1 MRGHIAK
8 KGNRYYVVIHE
19 GPDPATGKPRY
30 RWHAAGGSR
39 GEAEK
44 LLAEIVKRVHDGDY
58 RSPDKITV
66 SDYLLNRWLP
76 SKRTRVK
83 PSTANSYERNIRLHI
98 NPNIGAIP
106 LQRLQPEDLDE
117 LYVKLLTEGKRNGA
131 GGGLSA
137 KSVRNIHATL
147 QSALSDAARKGTVVR
162 NVADTADPPS
172 ISRSGRSISVWTG
185 DQLRR
190 FLDAMADHEL
200 YPLYLLAATTGMRRG
215 ELAGLPWSN
224 VDLDAA
230 RLTVNQQIVSVQY
243 KLIEGDLKTPTSR
256 RSIDL
261 DPRTVA
267 ELRRHRRR
275 QLEERM
281 ATGQARRRR
290 LRVRQARRLAHPP
303 RPDQPDLRARRRQAR
318 RPPHPPTRPAPH
330 PRHHPAAA
338 ERAPQGRQRTPRP
351 LQRRLH
357 HDRLPTRH
365 ARPAS
370 PGSLCVRNRSL
381 RQRSRVKQQHTRTA
395 APLLPGGSSP
405 SDRPFG
411 AIVPQH
417 GQTRA
422 ERSQHGEGTSTCNSR
437 APGGEAVGSSL
448 FRQHTDSHRTRYGR
462 GSPS

>member
-8 KGNRYYVVIHE
+8 KGNRYYVVIRE

-30 RWHAAGGSR
+30 RWHAAGAARS
-39 GEAEK
+39 EAEK

-58 RSPDKITV
+58 RAPDRITV
-66 SDYLLNRWLP
+66 ADYLLHRRLP

-117 LYVKLLTEGKRNGA
+117 LYVKLLTEGG

-137 KSVRNIHATL
+137 KSVRNVHATL

-200 YPLYLLAATTGMRRG
+200 YPPYLLAATTGMRQG
-215 ELAGLPWSN
+215 ELAGLPSSN

-281 ATGQARRRR
+281 ATGQRGDDGYVFAK
-290 LRVRQARRLAHPP
+290 
-303 RPDQPDLRARRRQAR
+303 PDGSPIHPDLISQ
-318 RPPHPPTRPAPH
+318 TF
-330 PRHHPAAA
+330 
-338 ERAPQGRQRTPRP
+338 ERAVAKLNVPRI
-351 LQRRLH
+351 RLH
-357 HDRLPTRH
+357 DLRHTHATILLQQNVHPKVVSERLGHSSVAFTMTVYQHVMPGLQ
-365 ARPAS
+365 AQAAS
-370 PGSLCVRNRSL
+370 
-381 RQRSRVKQQHTRTA
+381 TFEA
-395 APLLPGGSSP
+395 AV
-405 SDRPFG
+405 FG
-411 AIVPQH
+411 Q
-417 GQTRA
+417 
-422 ERSQHGEGTSTCNSR
+422 
-437 APGGEAVGSSL
+437 
-448 FRQHTDSHRTRYGR
+448 
-462 GSPS
+462 

>member
-30 RWHAAGGSR
+30 RWHAAGASR
-39 GEAEK
+39 SEAEK
-44 LLAEIVKRVHDGDY
+44 LLAEIVKRMHDGDY
-58 RSPDKITV
+58 RAPNKITV
-66 SDYLLNRWLP
+66 SDYLLHRWLP

-117 LYVKLLTEGKRNGA
+117 MYVKLLTDGKRNGA

-137 KSVRNIHATL
+137 KSVRNVHATL
-147 QSALSDAARKGTVVR
+147 QSALSDAARKGTIVR

-281 ATGQARRRR
+281 ATGQRSDDGYVFAKSDSSPI
-290 LRVRQARRLAHPP
+290 H
-303 RPDQPDLRARRRQAR
+303 PDLISQ
-318 RPPHPPTRPAPH
+318 TF
-330 PRHHPAAA
+330 
-338 ERAPQGRQRTPRP
+338 ERAVAKLDVPRI
-351 LQRRLH
+351 RLH
-357 HDRLPTRH
+357 DLRHTHATILLQQNVHPKVVSERLGHSSVAFTMTVYQHVMPGLQ
-365 ARPAS
+365 AQAAS
-370 PGSLCVRNRSL
+370 AFE
-381 RQRSRVKQQHTRTA
+381 A
-395 APLLPGGSSP
+395 AV
-405 SDRPFG
+405 FG
-411 AIVPQH
+411 Q
-417 GQTRA
+417 G
-422 ERSQHGEGTSTCNSR
+422 
-437 APGGEAVGSSL
+437 
-448 FRQHTDSHRTRYGR
+448 
-462 GSPS
+462 

>member
-30 RWHAAGGSR
+30 RWHAAGASR

-66 SDYLLNRWLP
+66 ADYLLHRWLP

-131 GGGLSA
+131 EAACQPS
-137 KSVRNIHATL
+137 RCATSTPPL

-281 ATGQARRRR
+281 ATGQRGDDGYVFAKTDGSPI
-290 LRVRQARRLAHPP
+290 H
-303 RPDQPDLRARRRQAR
+303 PDLISQ
-318 RPPHPPTRPAPH
+318 TF
-330 PRHHPAAA
+330 
-338 ERAPQGRQRTPRP
+338 ERAVAKLDLPRI
-351 LQRRLH
+351 RLH
-357 HDRLPTRH
+357 DLRHTHATILLQQNVHPKVVSERLGHSSVAFTMTVYQHVMPGLQ
-365 ARPAS
+365 AQAAS
-370 PGSLCVRNRSL
+370 AFE
-381 RQRSRVKQQHTRTA
+381 A
-395 APLLPGGSSP
+395 AV
-405 SDRPFG
+405 FG
-411 AIVPQH
+411 
-417 GQTRA
+417 R
-422 ERSQHGEGTSTCNSR
+422 
-437 APGGEAVGSSL
+437 
-448 FRQHTDSHRTRYGR
+448 
-462 GSPS
+462 

>member
-8 KGNRYYVVIHE
+8 NGNRYYMVIHE

-30 RWHAAGGSR
+30 RCHAAGAARS
-39 GEAEK
+39 EAEK

-66 SDYLLNRWLP
+66 ADYLLHRWLP

-117 LYVKLLTEGKRNGA
+117 LYVQLLTEGKRNGG

-137 KSVRNIHATL
+137 KSVRNVHATL
-147 QSALSDAARKGTVVR
+147 QSALSDAARKGTVAR

-215 ELAGLPWSN
+215 ELAGLPWHN
-224 VDLDAA
+224 VDLEAA
-230 RLTVNQQIVSVQY
+230 RLTINQQIVSVQY
-243 KLIEGDLKTPTSR
+243 QLIESDLKTPTSR
-256 RSIDL
+256 RNIDL

-267 ELRRHRRR
+267 ELRRHRRS

-281 ATGQARRRR
+281 ATGHRGDDGYVFAK
-290 LRVRQARRLAHPP
+290 
-303 RPDQPDLRARRRQAR
+303 PDGSPIHPDLISQ
-318 RPPHPPTRPAPH
+318 TF
-330 PRHHPAAA
+330 
-338 ERAPQGRQRTPRP
+338 ERAVAKLDVPRI
-351 LQRRLH
+351 RLH
-357 HDRLPTRH
+357 DLRHTHATILLQQNVHPKVVSERLGHSSVAFTMTVYQHVMPGLQ
-365 ARPAS
+365 AQAAS
-370 PGSLCVRNRSL
+370 TFV
-381 RQRSRVKQQHTRTA
+381 A
-395 APLLPGGSSP
+395 AV
-405 SDRPFG
+405 FG
-411 AIVPQH
+411 
-417 GQTRA
+417 
-422 ERSQHGEGTSTCNSR
+422 E
-437 APGGEAVGSSL
+437 
-448 FRQHTDSHRTRYGR
+448 
-462 GSPS
+462 

>member
-8 KGNRYYVVIHE
+8 KGNRYYMVIHE
-19 GPDPATGKPRY
+19 GPAPATGKPRY
-30 RWHAAGGSR
+30 RCHAAGAARS
-39 GEAEK
+39 EAEK

-58 RSPDKITV
+58 RAPDRITV
-66 SDYLLNRWLP
+66 ADYLLHRRLP

-117 LYVKLLTEGKRNGA
+117 LYVKLLTEGKRNGG

-137 KSVRNIHATL
+137 KSVRNVHATL

-243 KLIEGDLKTPTSR
+243 KLIESDLKTPTSR
-256 RSIDL
+256 RSIDV

-281 ATGQARRRR
+281 ATGQRGDDGYVFA
-290 LRVRQARRLAHPP
+290 
-303 RPDQPDLRARRRQAR
+303 
-318 RPPHPPTRPAPH
+318 
-330 PRHHPAAA
+330 
-338 ERAPQGRQRTPRP
+338 
-351 LQRRLH
+351 
-357 HDRLPTRH
+357 
-365 ARPAS
+365 
-370 PGSLCVRNRSL
+370 
-381 RQRSRVKQQHTRTA
+381 K
-395 APLLPGGSSP
+395 PGGSPIHPDLISQTFEHAVAKLDIP
-405 SDRPFG
+405 RIRLHDLRHTHATILLQQNVHPKVVSERLGHSSVAFTMTVYQHVMPGLQAQAASTFETAVFG
-411 AIVPQH
+411 Q
-417 GQTRA
+417 
-422 ERSQHGEGTSTCNSR
+422 E
-437 APGGEAVGSSL
+437 
-448 FRQHTDSHRTRYGR
+448 
-462 GSPS
+462 